1 MERAIERLN
10 EIKREHGE
18 EALPLNRAKATRAKW
33 KALAK
38 VSMLKRAGG
47 GDGGGDGGF
56 VPTVP
61 ASLGVDASVFCR
73 AFPYHLVLDH
83 TLKVVHAGV
92 KVSELLPYALMSG
105 IPVSRAV
112 SECD

>member
-47 GDGGGDGGF
+47 GDGGGGDGF
-56 VPTVP
+56 VPTLP
-61 ASLGVDASVFCR
+61 ANLGIDASVFCR
-73 AFPYHLVLDH
+73 AFPYHMVLDH

-92 KVSELLPYALMSG
+92 KVSDCMLCTLSSSITDL
-105 IPVSRAV
+105 RAV
-112 SECD
+112 TE

>member
-10 EIKREHGE
+10 EIKREQGE

-92 KVSELLPYALMSG
+92 KVSDCLLLYS
-105 IPVSRAV
+105 
-112 SECD
+112 CF

>member
-10 EIKREHGE
+10 EIKREQGE

-38 VSMLKRAGG
+38 VSMLKRVGG
-47 GDGGGDGGF
+47 GDGGGGDGF

-73 AFPYHLVLDH
+73 AFPYHLVLDN

-92 KVSELLPYALMSG
+92 KVSEFMLSCTLSLS
-105 IPVSRAV
+105 IHVLSAV
-112 SECD
+112 TE